1 MEVLQPQYLSVSY
14 YQPIIKVIESHFGK
28 YEYTPR
34 VVITPGLYKMYG
46 ALGETQFIKTTD
58 GQPVLI
64 QIDADI
70 WHNRPQL
77 GLETLVHELLEWKA
91 IEMGQQYPHAFA
103 EQYTPMILSEIST
116 TSQLMTQPITF
127 LDSVLFRFPFLRR
140 IFFGE

>member
-14 YQPIIKVIESHFGK
+14 YQPIIEAIEAHFGK

-34 VVITPGLYKMYG
+34 VVITPGLYKRYG
-46 ALGETQFIKTTD
+46 ALGETQFIKTAD

-77 GLETLVHELLEWKA
+77 GMETLVHELLEWKA
-91 IEMGQQYPHAFA
+91 IEMGQPYPHAFA
-103 EQYTPMILSEIST
+103 EQYTPIILSEVT
-116 TSQLMTQPITF
+116 ATAKLMGQPVTILNSLF
-127 LDSVLFRFPFLRR
+127 LRFPIIRR
-140 IFFGE
+140 ILFGE